1 MIAILTA
8 LARPLIEAALLA
20 FGRTLTDMLRAWRA
34 NEDAK
39 ALGRAE
45 AVNAAHEN
53 ALQVERDM
61 NAVGLP
67 EHDELLE
74 RLRSGT
80 A

>member
-8 LARPLIEAALLA
+8 LARPLFEAALLA
-20 FGRTLTDMLRAWRA
+20 FGRTLTDMLKAWRA

-39 ALGRAE
+39 AFGRAE
-45 AVNAAHEN
+45 VVNAAHEN
-53 ALQVERDM
+53 ALRVEREM
-61 NAVGLP
+61 GAIEVP
-67 EHDELLE
+67 ERDDLLE